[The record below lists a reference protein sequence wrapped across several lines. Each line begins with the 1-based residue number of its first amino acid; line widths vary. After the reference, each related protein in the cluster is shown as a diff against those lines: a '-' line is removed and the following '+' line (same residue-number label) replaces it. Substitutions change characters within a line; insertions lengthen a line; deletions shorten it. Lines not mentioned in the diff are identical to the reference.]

1 MKKILITGGSGQL
14 GYDIYREL
22 NKRYGDDVKIF
33 MPNHAVLDITDENSV
48 KELIDSF
55 KPDVVFHA
63 AAYTK
68 VDDAEDNKEACFKA
82 NSYATQVIAEACES
96 IGAKL
101 IYVSTDYVF
110 DGKKGSPYSE
120 GDLINPINVYGSS
133 KAAGEKKAMLNP
145 KTFVVRTSWV
155 FGINGKNFVKTMLDL
170 AEKRDKLTVV
180 SDQIGSPTYTVD
192 LARLLVDMSESDKY
206 GIYHA
211 TNEGDTTWYNF
222 AKEIFE
228 VNHKNITVEPVTS
241 EEYSSKAERPTDS
254 RLSKQKLVDA
264 GFKTL
269 PHYRDALERFSNEL
283 EAYKEYM
290 ATCYANENV
299 EFANKTKA
307 ISTNLKD
314 CYVVDP
320 HVFGDAR
327 GSFAPIFMAEYM
339 EQLGFRKSVQ
349 DNRSISHKGVFRGLH
364 FQKNPYSQAKIVYV
378 DKGAAFVVV
387 VDMRVDSPT
396 YLKSTSLLLTPFDPS
411 DPKSGLELFVPA
423 GFAHGYLA
431 LKDNTWYMYKIDND
445 YMPSSEGGVLWCDP
459 SLDIDWKR
467 LFAEGCIDED
477 DLDLKDDDKNRPK
490 LDGTEEYFHCKKLE
504 LNNKPT
510 NYNFEVGM

>member
-22 NKRYGDDVKIF
+22 KKRYGNYATIF
-33 MPNHAVLDITDENSV
+33 MPNHAVLDITDKNSV
-48 KELIDSF
+48 KELIETF

-68 VDDAEDNKEACFKA
+68 VDDAEDNQDLCYDT
-82 NSYATQVIAEACES
+82 NVYATQNIAEACEK

-101 IYVSTDYVF
+101 IYVSSDYVF
-110 DGKKGSPYSE
+110 DGKKDSIYTE
-120 GDLINPINVYGSS
+120 GDAERPINVYGKSKLAGEH
-133 KAAGEKKAMLNP
+133 KAALNP
-145 KTFVVRTSWV
+145 KTFIVRTSWV

-170 AEKRDKLTVV
+170 ADKKDKLTVV
-180 SDQIGSPTYTVD
+180 CDQFGSPTYTVD
-192 LARLLVDMSESDKY
+192 LARLLVDMSETEKY
-206 GIYHA
+206 GIYNA
-211 TNEGDTTWYNF
+211 TNEGYTSWYKF
-222 AKEIFE
+222 AKDIFD
-228 VNHKNITVEPVTS
+228 VNNKDVYVEPIKS
-241 EEYSSKAERPTDS
+241 EQYKTKAERPKNS
-254 RLSKQKLVDA
+254 CLSKGKLVGA
-264 GFKTL
+264 GFTPL
-269 PHYRDALERFSNEL
+269 PDYHDALNRFSREL

-290 ATCYANENV
+290 TTYYANEDI
-299 EFANKTKA
+299 EFANKTRA

-314 CYVVDP
+314 CYIIDP

-327 GSFAPIFMAEYM
+327 GSFTPIFLAEYM

-364 FQKNPYSQAKIVYV
+364 FQKEPYTQAKIVYV

-411 DPKSGLELFVPA
+411 DPKSGLELYVPA

-459 SLDIDWKR
+459 ALDIDWKR
-467 LFAEGCIDED
+467 LFAEGCIED
-477 DLDLKDDDKNRPK
+477 DLLDLKDADKNRPK
-490 LDGTEEYFHCKKLE
+490 LDGTEEYFHYKKLE
-504 LNNKPT
+504 LNNNPAK
-510 NYNFEVGM
+510 YDFETGM